1 MKEDYSPYHSEICR
15 LLQQDADDSRK
26 LADELFETFL
36 KRAKRLKQRREHS
49 GQLLSED
56 WLEEEEFLCDELV
69 RLNRQRRTVREAKA
83 ALADA
88 ITREGETRIA
98 EEKAKREAEEEQL
111 DEQKRL
117 NILASDYVYGNA

>member
-1 MKEDYSPYHSEICR
+1 MKENYSPYVSEICR

-69 RLNRQRRTVREAKA
+69 RLNQQRITVREANA

-88 ITREGETRIA
+88 ITREGEARIA
-98 EEKAKREAEEEQL
+98 EEEARREAEEEKL
-111 DEQKRL
+111 EEEIWSDM
-117 NILASDYVYGNA
+117 LASDFVYGNA